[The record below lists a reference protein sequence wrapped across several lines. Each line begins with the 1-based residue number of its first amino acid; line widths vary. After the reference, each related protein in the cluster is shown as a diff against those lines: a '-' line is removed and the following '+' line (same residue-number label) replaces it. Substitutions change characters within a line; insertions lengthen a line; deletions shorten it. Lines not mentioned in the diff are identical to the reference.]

1 MFKNPEYEYTG
12 VAFKSDPK
20 LKDSTVDIFSYTNRL
35 TGKVNYSTE
44 RKAWGL
50 YKSEIMTDLEH
61 HYSQYIKN
69 RLMATH
75 RSIKYAKIILNYQS
89 Y

>member
-1 MFKNPEYEYTG
+1 MFKNPEYEYNG

-20 LKDSTVDIFSYTNRL
+20 LKDSTVDIFSYTNKS

-50 YKSEIMTDLEH
+50 YKPGDYEQSRTSLFSVHKEAING
-61 HYSQYIKN
+61 YSPI
-69 RLMATH
+69 
-75 RSIKYAKIILNYQS
+75 YQVQR
-89 Y
+89 